1 LAPMESENLIKALS
15 NLAYTPVDKTKHEA
29 PGSKIMEVIDALVA
43 SGDPAL
49 LEQIPPFLALCG
61 KRGFSLNIKAFLSRY
76 GSTSQQTETLEKLLL
91 ISLGL
96 LKEEGFQLPSGS
108 GKTLKSLETKY
119 GDLSSANVL
128 ELSEGVSLQ
137 IDRIRKMS
145 KKYASGRSDPE
156 SIKRVEEHWP
166 LGSSPSQLHHH
177 LRLLFSPKQEEL
189 IMKKLKGDT
198 FTKTEREY
206 YSRVVKKKLKVLAYK
221 PLHELASKLISS

>member
-1 LAPMESENLIKALS
+1 MAPMESENLIKALW
-15 NLAYTPVDKTKHEA
+15 NLAYAPVDKKKHEA
-29 PGSKIMEVIDALVA
+29 PESKIMEVIDALVA

-49 LEQIPPFLALCG
+49 LEQIPPFLALSG

-76 GSTSQQTETLEKLLL
+76 GSKSQLTETLEKLLL

-145 KKYASGRSDPE
+145 KRYASDRSDPE
-156 SIKRVEEHWP
+156 SIKIVEEHWL
-166 LGSSPSQLHHH
+166 LGSSPAQLHHH
-177 LRLLFSPKQEEL
+177 LSLLFSPKQEEL
-189 IMKKLKGDT
+189 VMKKLKGDT

-206 YSRVVKKKLKVLAYK
+206 YSRVVKKKLKVLADK